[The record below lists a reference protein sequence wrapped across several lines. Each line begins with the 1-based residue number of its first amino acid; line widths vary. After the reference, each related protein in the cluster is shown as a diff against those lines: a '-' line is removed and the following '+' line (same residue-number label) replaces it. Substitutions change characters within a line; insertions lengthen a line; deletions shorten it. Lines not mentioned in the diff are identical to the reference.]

1 MTLRVLMTADTAG
14 GVWIHALSLC
24 RALGDHDVR
33 VRLVALGQLSEYQR
47 EAARALGNVD
57 VVACPVRLEWMVD
70 PWHDLDALEA
80 ELLRQAERA
89 ECDVVHLNHLVHGH
103 LPWRQ
108 PVLCAVHSCV
118 LSWFHAVRGESAP
131 PQWETYRRRVTRS
144 LRSADHVIAPSRWM
158 LRRAHELYGPF
169 RARTVIVNGS
179 AAPLADPRT
188 PRNGVL
194 GAGRVWDEAKNL
206 RPLAQL
212 ASRASVPV
220 RIAGPAIGPEGL
232 RVELGAARVGE
243 LDQETLWRA
252 MRGSELFV
260 APALYEPFGLGVLE
274 AARSGCALV
283 LGDIPSL
290 RELWSGAAVFV
301 DPRRPEE
308 WPPVLETLL
317 GDGPA
322 RLALA
327 LAARRRAARYGV
339 ERMAQEYLAL
349 YRHALSAS
357 PVRAAS

>member
-24 RALGDHDVR
+24 RALADHHVR
-33 VRLVALGQLSEYQR
+33 VRLLALGQPDQHQLR
-47 EAARALGNVD
+47 AARALGNLD
-57 VVACPVRLEWMVD
+57 LVVRPVRLEWMAD
-70 PWHDLDALEA
+70 PWRDLDGLEA
-80 ELLRQAERA
+80 ELLSQAELA
-89 ECDVVHLNHLVHGH
+89 DCDVVHLNHLVHGH

-118 LSWFHAVRGESAP
+118 LSWFQAVRGEPAP
-131 PQWETYRRRVTRS
+131 PQWETYRRRVARS
-144 LRSADHVIAPSRWM
+144 LGSANHVVAPSRWM
-158 LRRAHELYGPF
+158 LRRARELYGPF

-179 AAPLADPRT
+179 AAPLEDPRT
-188 PRNGVL
+188 PRTGIL

-206 RPLAQL
+206 RPLAEL
-212 ASRASVPV
+212 ASRTSAPV
-220 RIAGPAIGPEGL
+220 RIAGAATGPDGQ
-232 RVELGAARVGE
+232 RVELGAARVGA
-243 LDQETLWRA
+243 LDQEALWRT
-252 MRGSELFV
+252 MRGSKLFV

-301 DPRRPEE
+301 DPHRPEE

-317 GDGPA
+317 GDDRA

-349 YRHALSAS
+349 YRHALAAS